1 VAYKVLAAYGLGNAL
16 ALAVAALIP
25 TGGALYTWGK
35 GRAVSVFGVL
45 SISVLLLAFAAAFV
59 TGDARVLLA
68 RASLVTGLLGVA
80 CLIPAARP
88 AGLRPLAFYVIRQ
101 FRGGDSADAG
111 RLEWAWQQRSGFRT
125 GAILLTIIW
134 GLACLFE
141 AILRAVLVYRLP
153 VEEMAAVSPALT
165 VGLAI
170 IIVGSTVAFGR
181 LMRRGSS
188 VALASHG

>member
-1 VAYKVLAAYGLGNAL
+1 MLGTYRDVEVDRGHPLAAAMYA
-16 ALAVAALIP
+16 
-25 TGGALYTWGK
+25 WGK

-45 SISVLLLAFAAAFV
+45 SISVLMLAFAAAFV

-68 RASLVTGLLGVA
+68 RASLVTGLLGLA
-80 CLIPAARP
+80 CLISAARP
-88 AGLRPLAFYVIRQ
+88 AGMRPLAFYVICQ
-101 FRGGDSADAG
+101 FRGRDSAGAG

-134 GLACLFE
+134 GLACLLE
-141 AILRAVLVYRLP
+141 AILRAVLAYRLP
-153 VEEMAAVSPALT
+153 VEAMAAMSPALT
-165 VGLAI
+165 VGFAI

-188 VALASHG
+188 VALANHG